1 MGSFF
6 LPQELL
12 LLCVSF
18 VCPVELGLY
27 ANAVSAPWEESGVI
41 QLSQEHHEAVN
52 RRRRIVVQ
60 YDAHERVGV
69 DLKQWLDYRFS
80 YVDEPGSQIDALW
93 WDICGAGSCTAT
105 YPSKILEFSD
115 SFSFSAGLKKWLDQG
130 IDWVQVLVDE
140 SRKRGLEVFWHH
152 RVSEVDGHNT
162 KELSPMKKAHPD
174 WVMRT
179 WYWQGLWNYAV
190 PEVRQLQLDILREL
204 AENYEF
210 DGIQLDF
217 ARHIPCLPPGRQ
229 WELRDHV
236 TEFVRMVRLMTLEV
250 EKKRGRPFLL
260 AAKVPRNL
268 QGCRADGFDVETW
281 AQQNLVDIFTLGS
294 RSMDVDIAAFRRITA
309 GRNIKLQPC
318 FDDHHTTDGYRFWPI
333 EFLRGVFGNWWEQG
347 ADSVVTF
354 NWTCAPPEIAEKVG
368 GESLGWVSH
377 RQAYHEIGNP
387 ETLAH
392 RNKIF
397 AIERRGGYPW
407 AEGFFGRNDTAPLPL
422 ALDNDGRF
430 AVLTARICDNLR
442 ACSAGDSD
450 KIKQVILRTVL
461 FGAQK
466 GDKITAKLNGVTLE
480 LAVEDYQWK
489 DAQIFS
495 PRPQPASGGKGDYT
509 VDPEQK
515 LLRLDFIV
523 PPRLCHPGE
532 NQVSIRI
539 IDRVPYEYGAVIM
552 LEKVEVHLD
561 YLSAQMVDA
570 DCCEV

>member
-1 MGSFF
+1 MGVFL
-6 LPQELL
+6 LPQ
-12 LLCVSF
+12 
-18 VCPVELGLY
+18 
-27 ANAVSAPWEESGVI
+27 ESGVI
-41 QLSQEHHEAVN
+41 QLSKEHHEAVN

-60 YDAHERVGV
+60 YDAEDHLGI

-93 WDICGAGSCTAT
+93 WDIGGAGSCTAT

-115 SFSFSAGLKKWLDQG
+115 SFHFSAGLKKWMDQG

-152 RVSEVDGHNT
+152 RVSEVDGHST

-174 WVMRT
+174 WVIRT

-217 ARHIPCLPPGRQ
+217 GRHIPCLPPGRQ

-236 TEFVRMVRLMTLEV
+236 TEFLRMVRLMTLEV
-250 EKKRGRPFLL
+250 EKKRDRPFLL
-260 AAKVPRNL
+260 AAKVPRDL
-268 QGCRADGFDVETW
+268 EGCHADGFDVEIW

-333 EFLRGVFGNWWEQG
+333 EFLRGVFGNWWQQG

-368 GESLGWVSH
+368 GESLGWFPH

-422 ALDNDGRF
+422 TLENNGRS
-430 AVLTARICDNLR
+430 AILTVRICDNLR
-442 ACSAGDSD
+442 ACSVEDSD
-450 KIKQVILRTVL
+450 RIEQVILRTVL

-495 PRPQPASGGKGDYT
+495 PRPQPASGGRGDYT
-509 VDPEQK
+509 VNPDQK

-523 PPRLCHPGE
+523 PPRLCRPGE
-532 NQVSIRI
+532 NQINIRI
-539 IDRVPYEYGAVIM
+539 ADRVPYDYGAAIM

-561 YLSAQMVDA
+561 YLSAQNDQIQ
-570 DCCEV
+570 